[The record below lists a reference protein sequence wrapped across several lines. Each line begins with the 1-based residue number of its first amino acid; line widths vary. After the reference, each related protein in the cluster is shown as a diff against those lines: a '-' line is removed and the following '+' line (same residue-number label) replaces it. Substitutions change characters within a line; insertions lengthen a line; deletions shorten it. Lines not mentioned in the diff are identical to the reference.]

1 MPVQTPYEDTAVSVE
16 RSQGTIRKRL
26 QMVGALGVSFDEV
39 WEEPRALLCRF
50 VWPIL
55 RESDDE
61 LVKMVVRIRVH
72 PLPPVR
78 LQRGAGWKVS
88 PEQRDRQAWRGIAH
102 YLDATLKAAEFGLV
116 RFEDVF
122 LSFIEA
128 PDGTTVGEAV
138 IPVLRDGGR
147 LQLGPAPRD

>member
-1 MPVQTPYEDTAVSVE
+1 MSPVQSPYEDTAVSIE
-16 RSQGTIRKRL
+16 RSQGQIRKRL
-26 QMVGALGVSFDEV
+26 QQAGALGVSFDET
-39 WEEPRALLCRF
+39 WEEPRALFCRF

-55 RESDDE
+55 RESDGE
-61 LVKMVVRIRVH
+61 LVKMVVRIRVN
-72 PLPPVR
+72 PLAPER
-78 LQRGAGWKVS
+78 LSRGTGWRFS

-102 YLDATLKAAEFGLV
+102 YLEATLKAAEFGLV

-128 PDGTTVGEAV
+128 PDGTTVGETL

-147 LQLGPAPRD
+147 LQLGTGK